1 MADILGF
8 VYLGVI
14 IGLLLAVFRLFSIDR
29 SLKAIL
35 AELQSQRTA
44 AGGSGSQVSN

>member
-1 MADILGF
+1 MGDIFGL
-8 VYLGVI
+8 VYIGIV
-14 IGLLLAVFRLFSIDR
+14 IGLLLAIFRLFSIDK

-44 AGGSGSQVSN
+44 GGDASSRIIG